1 MSRHRRHKES
11 PLPSLEVKTVDTST
25 SAVKPIWKR
34 NGLDVS
40 RPLSPSPLIP
50 GRSREAWLDLSL
62 GDDGQQP
69 GHDRHQ
75 HGTEAKD
82 EVQGDVGDESDVRAG
97 EDPRDEIHP
106 GQRAYLKSQV
116 QSHAPR
122 PASASL
128 ETESQTT
135 GCWLVNLPPLGT
147 ENT

>member
-1 MSRHRRHKES
+1 MSAAGTRCQGTDASAKES
-11 PLPSLEVKTVDTST
+11 PCLSLEVKTVDTST

-40 RPLSPSPLIP
+40 RPPSPSPHP
-50 GRSREAWLDLSL
+50 WEVAQRVTDLSL

-106 GQRAYLKSQV
+106 GQSGIPEGQV

-122 PASASL
+122 PASAS
-128 ETESQTT
+128 
-135 GCWLVNLPPLGT
+135 
-147 ENT
+147 